1 MEVGGQIHMLLSM
14 EVVML
19 LGQWVSDLLNI
30 REKQENEWMF

>member
-1 MEVGGQIHMLLSM
+1 MEVGGQMHMLLSM

-30 REKQENEWMF
+30 REKQENE